1 MYTYSELSDG
11 TYDVKAVGA
20 SNKVGMDWVN
30 APVVTASVNS
40 TYYKQKIGGYSIA
53 DDAVVFVQTK
63 QGTDVLTG
71 KQVKNWADDVQI
83 DFLQNGTQILTKSTN
98 GIDYVKFAT
107 LAKITADKPVPGA
120 SKDTVYAYLTANPYQ
135 ATVNGEKKAAYDV
148 WTGSEN
154 TTLYVDASNDTT
166 GAKAGNVISYSTN
179 GNYIDQVKIVGKI
192 DTTLAG
198 STNMVAI
205 TGLNDG
211 VVAYQKDATKVL
223 TADLDKDCVF
233 IAINDD
239 ANEGMEGSKDTVT
252 KANEFVDGGK
262 TYLIPNAYIVLNGDG
277 DVVAIVYDADNSEL
291 DITYSAGSVGSLI
304 QKK

>member
-1 MYTYSELSDG
+1 MVRLEDG
-11 TYDVKAVGA
+11 
-20 SNKVGMDWVN
+20 SN
-30 APVVTASVNS
+30 
-40 TYYKQKIGGYSIA
+40 I
-53 DDAVVFVQTK
+53 
-63 QGTDVLTG
+63 
-71 KQVKNWADDVQI
+71 
-83 DFLQNGTQILTKSTN
+83 
-98 GIDYVKFAT
+98 
-107 LAKITADKPVPGA
+107 PGA

-291 DITYSAGSVGSLI
+291 DVAYSAGSVTNLI
-304 QKK
+304 EKK